1 MSLQQK
7 LSLRLQQKMVL
18 TPTLQQA
25 IRLLQLTRLE
35 LVQEASQ
42 ELQTNP
48 VLEEATTIEE
58 PATTTAMES
67 QAADAVEDSPIERME
82 EKIDVESYFQDYLET
97 NLKYRGNRQEVPED
111 APDTERYLSSP
122 ETLTEH
128 LQWQVSLSRLNPS
141 ERNIAECIIG
151 NLREDGYLACTV
163 EDLTSLAPCTAEEA
177 ERILALVQ
185 QMDPVG
191 VAARD
196 LRECLRVQIAAYH
209 PSEAVAS
216 RIVEE
221 ALPFVE
227 RDKPGQ
233 LAARV
238 GSTADQVEAAMRI
251 IRNLDPKPGLR
262 YNNPVN
268 PTIVP
273 DVVVE
278 KDGEEYRIL
287 LNEDGMPRLRI
298 SPTYRTM
305 AEEGSPE
312 AGAEALTYL
321 REKVRSA
328 MWFLKSIEERQRTIF
343 KVAKEIVEFQRDF
356 LDKGPSFMRPLIL
369 RDVADRVGV
378 HESTV
383 SRVVSN
389 KYMQT
394 PRGVLPMKYFFATGI
409 GTLDGG
415 DVSSM
420 KVKERVKSL
429 VEGEDA
435 RRPMSDQRLAD
446 LLKREGI
453 LLARR
458 TVAKYREELNIPSS
472 GRRKGRTASENYP
485 RIGS

>member
-7 LSLRLQQKMVL
+7 LTLKLQQKMVL

-35 LVQEASQ
+35 LIQEASQ

-48 VLEEATTIEE
+48 VLEESTTIEE
-58 PATTTAMES
+58 PAGAPVVEEPTS
-67 QAADAVEDSPIERME
+67 DAHEDSPIQQME
-82 EKIDVESYFQDYLET
+82 EKIDVESYFQDFLET
-97 NLKYRGNRQEVPED
+97 NLKYRGNRVEIPED
-111 APDTERYLSSP
+111 APDTERYISAP

-128 LQWQVSLSRLNPS
+128 LQWQVNLSRLEAN
-141 ERNIAECIIG
+141 ERTVAECIIG

-163 EDLTSLAPCTAEEA
+163 EDLAHQTGRPTDEV
-177 ERILALVQ
+177 ERVLHLVQ

-191 VAARD
+191 AASRD
-196 LRECLRVQIAAYH
+196 LQECLRVQLLAYH
-209 PSEAVAS
+209 PEETLAL
-216 RIVEE
+216 RIVGE
-221 ALPFVE
+221 ALAFIE
-227 RDKPGQ
+227 RDKPSQ
-233 LAARV
+233 LAARLGV
-238 GSTADQVEAAMRI
+238 KAPEVEAALYI
-251 IRNLDPKPGLR
+251 IRHLDPKPGLR
-262 YNNPVN
+262 YRNPFN
-268 PTIVP
+268 PTVIP

-278 KDGEEYRIL
+278 KDGDEYRVL

-321 REKVRSA
+321 KEKVRSA
-328 MWFLKSIEERQRTIF
+328 MWFLKSIEERQRTIYR
-343 KVAKEIVEFQRDF
+343 VAKEVVEFQRDF

-369 RDVADRVGV
+369 RDVAERVGV

-394 PRGVLPMKYFFATGI
+394 PRGILPMKYFFATGI
-409 GTLDGG
+409 GTLDGN
-415 DVSSM
+415 DVSAM
-420 KVKERVKSL
+420 KVKERIKNL
-429 VEGEDA
+429 VEGEEA
-435 RRPMSDQRLAD
+435 RRPLSDQRLAD
-446 LLKREGI
+446 MLKREGI

-472 GRRKGRTASENYP
+472 GRRKGMKTPS
-485 RIGS
+485 S